1 MYNQKKIKIK
11 CYTNQYICT
20 FVLARASPGNTIYWE
35 AFHVRLVDFK
45 ERITYT
51 AHEAGTRI
59 LVNSKVT
66 QRGWCRENHWC
77 QRSELLYVF
86 VIQSTYISLLWTDYF
101 FSPI

>member
-1 MYNQKKIKIK
+1 MLYKLI
-11 CYTNQYICT
+11 YLYIC
-20 FVLARASPGNTIYWE
+20 FSQSQLGNTIYWE

-51 AHEAGTRI
+51 AHEAGTRV

-86 VIQSTYISLLWTDYF
+86 VIQSTYI
-101 FSPI
+101 